1 MTRSTIRRSVP
12 TIVTSCTGNVLVGE
26 VRRRPAAPRGTCRR
40 PRPSRPAAGVG
51 VRGVRA
57 VPENDMPRSS
67 PSGGRIARVGQPAV
81 TRGRTPAR
89 AARRRAGRRSRLT
102 DVSSVGTRVFVARLA
117 GTSVFDPL
125 GDQVGR
131 VRDVVVLVRPKGAPR
146 AVGLVVEVGGPP
158 ARVPAA
164 HARDLDRLRAGHLD
178 RPGEHAPVR
187 AARVRDPGGRRAA
200 GPHGRV
206 RRRLRRP
213 RSSRTSR
220 SSCSATAT
228 G

>member
-1 MTRSTIRRSVP
+1 MTRSTISQVGADDRHQLHRER
-12 TIVTSCTGNVLVGE
+12 LVGE
-26 VRRRPAAPRGTCRR
+26 VVDGLLRLEVGVVGRDRLALRRRGGARGAGVAGERHAAILSQR
-40 PRPSRPAAGVG
+40 PRRSPAG
-51 VRGVRA
+51 
-57 VPENDMPRSS
+57 
-67 PSGGRIARVGQPAV
+67 
-81 TRGRTPAR
+81 
-89 AARRRAGRRSRLT
+89 RRAGDARPNDRRGGGRARGARSRLT

-117 GTSVFDPL
+117 GTNVFDPL

-146 AVGLVVEVGGPP
+146 AVGLVVEVA
-158 ARVPAA
+158 ARRRVFLPLT
-164 HARDLDRLRAGHLD
+164 RVTVDRLRAGHLD

-187 AARVRDPGGRRAA
+187 AARVRDPRGRRAA

-206 RRRLRRP
+206 RRRLRRRRP
-213 RSSRTSR
+213 SRTSR